1 MAQEIH
7 NPFIN
12 KETPS
17 KCYAAYCP
25 GGKQNESLMHLKD
38 EKIVYQNVLSLNI
51 HEEDKEGFYAKP
63 RILNGKYN
71 GPINDDTV
79 YENTAYLGNKGI
91 YPISYL
97 LVNHQGRKFLKVD
110 FK

>member
-79 YENTAYLGNKGI
+79 YENTAYLENRAI
-91 YPISYL
+91 YPISCL
-97 LVNHQGRKFLKVD
+97 LVNDKGNKILTV
-110 FK
+110 

>member
-1 MAQEIH
+1 
-7 NPFIN
+7 
-12 KETPS
+12 
-17 KCYAAYCP
+17 
-25 GGKQNESLMHLKD
+25 MHLQD
-38 EKIVYQNVLSLNI
+38 EKIVYQNVLALNI

-79 YENTAYLGNKGI
+79 YENTAYLENKGI

-97 LVNHQGRKFLKVD
+97 LVNHQGKKFLKVD

>member
-63 RILNGKYN
+63 NILSGKYN
-71 GPINDDTV
+71 EPINDDTV
-79 YENTAYLGNKGI
+79 YENTAYLENKAI
-91 YPISYL
+91 YPISCL
-97 LVNHQGRKFLKVD
+97 LVNDKGISILIV
-110 FK
+110 